1 MADNPR
7 KMSSPLSLATAVST
21 RAARRLRV
29 IAVVVLATLVAH
41 VAHAGFGVGRGFG
54 DATQWLFN
62 ALLIVSVAA
71 CLARATLVRTERAG
85 WLALATGMALW
96 TLGNL
101 YFTVFLLDLEE
112 PPFPSLADAGYL
124 LFYPPAYVALVLLVR
139 ERVTRFHASVWLDGL
154 LGALAVAALGAAL
167 VLTPVLESTSGGLAA
182 VATNL
187 AYPLGDLLLISFV
200 VGIFALTGWRPGGAW
215 LLIGGGL
222 VTLAVADSL
231 YLYRVAT
238 ESYEPGTILDSIW
251 PAGMVLLAWAA
262 WQRTHE
268 TEAVSLEGWPVL
280 VVPSLFTASALGILI
295 YGNVEGINAPAL
307 VLATL
312 AVVAAIVR
320 TALTFREVRSL
331 SESRRQALTDE
342 LTGLPNRRFFLERVQ
357 VELEA
362 AREQQCEMGLLIIDL
377 DRFKELNDT
386 LGHHAGDAL
395 LQQIGPRLRNT
406 LRDDDVLARLGGD
419 EFAVLVP
426 SGAGAAELAD
436 RIRLALEHPFAV
448 DGLKLPMEASVG
460 IAIFPVHGTDA
471 ATLLKRADVAM
482 YQAKG
487 ARTGSEVY
495 DPERDLHSRERL
507 TLMGELRH
515 AIADGELVLFYQPK
529 ADLASGH
536 VSGVEAL
543 VRWAHPTR
551 GLVPPDD
558 FLPVAEQTGLM
569 RPLTLWVIETALRQ
583 TAEWRAA
590 GTDLRVAVNVSLPDL
605 LDQRFPEDVVRLLA
619 ETGVEPSRLQLEI
632 TENVVMADPVRVMDV
647 LARISELGVELSL
660 DDYGTGT
667 SSLSY
672 LKRLPVRELKI
683 DRSFVMNMEAEQRD
697 AVIVRSTVELARS
710 LGLRVVAEGVESVEV
725 WNQLVEFGCEIAQ
738 GYYLSRPIPG
748 SEVASSIERWRATTA
763 AAPVRTLVP
772 DFPPSSLR

>member
-1 MADNPR
+1 MT
-7 KMSSPLSLATAVST
+7 SSALSLTSAVSAP
-21 RAARRLRV
+21 AARRLRV
-29 IAVVVLATLVAH
+29 LAVIVLATLAAH
-41 VAHAGFGVGRGFG
+41 VAHAGFGVGRTLG

-62 ALLIVSVAA
+62 ALLIASVAA
-71 CLARATLVRTERAG
+71 CLARGMLVRTERVG
-85 WLALATGMALW
+85 WLALAAGMLLW

-154 LGALAVAALGAAL
+154 VGALAVAALGSAL

-187 AYPLGDLLLISFV
+187 AYPLGDVLLISFV

-231 YLYRVAT
+231 YLYRVVM
-238 ESYEPGTILDSIW
+238 ESYEPGTVLDSIW

-268 TEAVSLEGWPVL
+268 SEAVSLEGWAVL
-280 VVPSLFTASALGILI
+280 VVPSLFTASALGVLI
-295 YGNVEGINAPAL
+295 YGNLQGINAVAL

-320 TALTFREVRSL
+320 TGLTFREVRSL

-342 LTGLPNRRFFLERVQ
+342 LTGLPNRRFFLERVNI
-357 VELEA
+357 ELEA
-362 AREQQCEMGLLIIDL
+362 ARADQRAMGLLIIDL

-395 LQQIGPRLRNT
+395 LQEIGPRLRET
-406 LRDDDVLARLGGD
+406 LREDDVLARLGGD

-426 SGAGAAELAD
+426 QGAGAAGLAE
-436 RIRLALEHPFAV
+436 RIRAALEHPFAV
-448 DGLKLPMEASVG
+448 DGLNLPMEASVG
-460 IAIFPVHGTDA
+460 IALFPEHGSDA
-471 ATLLKRADVAM
+471 ATLLQRADVAM

-495 DPERDLHSRERL
+495 DPGRDLHSRERL
-507 TLMGELRH
+507 TLMGELRRG
-515 AIADGELVLFYQPK
+515 IAEGQLVLFYQPK
-529 ADLASGH
+529 ADLASGR
-536 VSGVEAL
+536 VTSVEAL

-551 GLVPPDD
+551 GLVPPDE
-558 FLPVAEQTGLM
+558 FLPIAEQTGLM

-583 TAEWRAA
+583 SAAWQAEGAE
-590 GTDLRVAVNVSLPDL
+590 LRVAVNVSLPDL
-605 LDQRFPEDVVRLLA
+605 LDLRFPDDLLRLLD
-619 ETGVEPSRLQLEI
+619 ETGVDPSRLQLEI

-667 SSLSY
+667 SSLAY

-683 DRSFVMNMEAEQRD
+683 DRSFVMNMDAEERD

-710 LGLRVVAEGVESVEV
+710 LGLRVVAEGVESAEV
-725 WNQLVEFGCEIAQ
+725 WTQLSEFGCELAQ
-738 GYYLSRPIPG
+738 GYFLSRPIPG
-748 SEVASSIERWRATTA
+748 QEVTGSIERWHASGFPPA
-763 AAPVRTLVP
+763 DCPLVP
-772 DFPPSSLR
+772 DFLPSNLR

>member
-1 MADNPR
+1 MT
-7 KMSSPLSLATAVST
+7 SSALSLTSVVSATA
-21 RAARRLRV
+21 ARTLRLLA
-29 IAVVVLATLVAH
+29 AVVLVTLAAH

-62 ALLIVSVAA
+62 ALLIASVLA
-71 CLARATLVRTERAG
+71 CVARATLVRTERAA
-85 WLALATGMALW
+85 WLALAAGMALW

-101 YFTVFLLDLEE
+101 YFTVYLLELEA

-124 LFYPPAYVALVLLVR
+124 LFYPFAYVALVLLVR
-139 ERVTRFHASVWLDGL
+139 ERMTRFHASVWLDGL
-154 LGALAVAALGAAL
+154 VGALAVAALGAAL
-167 VLTPVLESTSGGLAA
+167 VLTPVLASTSGGVAA

-187 AYPLGDLLLISFV
+187 AYPLGDVLLIAFV

-215 LLIGGGL
+215 LLIGFGL

-231 YLYRVAT
+231 YLYRVAM
-238 ESYEPGTILDSIW
+238 ESYEPGTVLDSIW

-268 TEAVSLEGWPVL
+268 DEAVSLEGWAVL
-280 VVPSLFTASALGILI
+280 VVPSLFTASALGVLI
-295 YGNVEGINAPAL
+295 YGNLQGINAVAL

-320 TALTFREVRSL
+320 TGLTFREVRSL

-342 LTGLPNRRFFLERVQ
+342 LTGLPNRRFLLERVS
-357 VELEA
+357 VELKA
-362 AREQQCEMGLLIIDL
+362 ARDEQRTMGLLIIDL

-395 LQQIGPRLRNT
+395 LQQIGPRLRET

-426 SGAGAAELAD
+426 RGAGAAQLAE
-436 RIRLALEHPFAV
+436 RIRAALEQPFAV
-448 DGLKLPMEASVG
+448 DGLNLPMEASVG
-460 IAIFPVHGTDA
+460 IALFPEHGIDA
-471 ATLLKRADVAM
+471 ATLLQRADVAM

-495 DPERDLHSRERL
+495 DPGRDLHSRERL
-507 TLMGELRH
+507 TLMGELRN
-515 AIADGELVLFYQPK
+515 AISAGELVLFYQPK
-529 ADLASGH
+529 ADVDSGR
-536 VSGVEAL
+536 VTGVEAL
-543 VRWAHPTR
+543 VRWAHPER
-551 GLVPPDD
+551 GLVPPDE

-569 RPLTLWVIETALRQ
+569 RPLTLWVLETALRQ
-583 TAEWRAA
+583 SAEWRAA

-605 LDQRFPEDVVRLLA
+605 LDLRFPEDLLRLLN
-619 ETGVEPSRLQLEI
+619 ETGVDSSRLQLEI

-647 LARISELGVELSL
+647 LARISELGIELSL

-683 DRSFVMNMEAEQRD
+683 DRSFVMNMEAEERD

-710 LGLRVVAEGVESVEV
+710 LGLRVVAEGVESAEA
-725 WNQLVEFGCEIAQ
+725 WSQLSEFGCEIAQ
-738 GYYLSRPIPG
+738 GYYLSRPVPG
-748 SEVASSIERWRATTA
+748 PDVTSSIERWHASG
-763 AAPVRTLVP
+763 APSALRPLVP
-772 DFPPSSLR
+772 DILPSNLR